1 MGFKTLTAAAALAV
15 GTTFA
20 ASTAFA
26 GVIQHAGSFD
36 PGNVHLY
43 QLFDSLGANSYDT
56 PAEVDAGQMHGDQY
70 WAIGGSGGSNA
81 TMIFEISANQSQTAF
96 GVFDK
101 ANAANKVQLW
111 DGAATPGF
119 GNGAASVT
127 LTILANG
134 NVAVENSIVG
144 NFAGNAFGYYIRL
157 PNGSFFYSDEALN
170 PGGTDQMVTFR
181 GTGLVQD
188 TIQIAD
194 FAPGI
199 WGVDEYILAWED
211 ILASLP
217 VGPGGTDND
226 YNDLVILVES
236 VNTIPEPGTLAVLGL
251 GLLGLGMLR
260 RRSTKA

>member
-1 MGFKTLTAAAALAV
+1 MGFKTFAAVAALAV

-20 ASTAFA
+20 ASTTFA

-36 PGNVHLY
+36 PGSVHLY
-43 QLFDSLGANSYDT
+43 QLFDSIGANSYDT
-56 PAEVDAGQMHGDQY
+56 PAEVDAGQIHGDQY
-70 WAIGGSGGSNA
+70 WAIGGSGGSVS
-81 TMIFEISANQSQTAF
+81 TLVFEISANAGGTNF

-111 DGAATPGF
+111 SGAATPGQQVLMSILLD
-119 GNGAASVT
+119 GSVLVNFT
-127 LTILANG
+127 DTT
-134 NVAVENSIVG
+134 VD
-144 NFAGNAFGYYIRL
+144 FAGNAFGYYIQL

-188 TIQIAD
+188 TIQIAG

-211 ILASLP
+211 ILTSLP
-217 VGPGGTDND
+217 VGPGSTDND

-236 VNTIPEPGTLAVLGL
+236 VNTIAEPGTLAVLGL